1 MKIIAGESP
10 KLSIRGADKIVAK
23 DFWCC
28 GVFLD
33 RESNTTHFMKK
44 QLCSITL
51 SCLLAGNAYSQSFA
65 PAPGAPPTA
74 PAPAAIPVRALK
86 NAEGG
91 PIGNDTPK
99 LARFN
104 LNFPGG
110 TPHELV
116 AAIEKAMGKPLNIII
131 PDEYA
136 NESIPAL
143 KMNQVNVSD
152 LFRAM
157 EQASVTIVPYRTAS
171 YGGGSNRSYSY
182 QQLRTSL
189 TFQTSGPLTD
199 ESVWYFRGREKA
211 PDPSIWGE
219 TPAPVVPKTSRFYAL
234 TPYLEQGL
242 KVEDIT
248 TAVQTAWKM
257 LGEKETPSISFHKE
271 TKLLIAVG
279 EPSKLETIDA
289 VLKALSQKSAIDP
302 ATGLPIDPYARMDE
316 IHRRAAAPVA
326 TPVKSPASPK
336 SSSTPVNEP

>member
-1 MKIIAGESP
+1 
-10 KLSIRGADKIVAK
+10 
-23 DFWCC
+23 
-28 GVFLD
+28 
-33 RESNTTHFMKK
+33 MKK
-44 QLCSITL
+44 QFYSITL
-51 SCLLAGNAYSQSFA
+51 SCVLAGTAYSQS
-65 PAPGAPPTA
+65 PAPGLPPLSPLPPLSQTTS
-74 PAPAAIPVRALK
+74 AAIPARALK

-91 PIGNDTPK
+91 PMGHDAPK
-99 LARFN
+99 LTRFN
-104 LNFPGG
+104 LNFSGG
-110 TPHELV
+110 SPHELA

-157 EQASVTIVPYRTAS
+157 EQASLTTVPYRTAS
-171 YGGGSNRSYSY
+171 YGSGPNTSYSY

-189 TFQTSGPLTD
+189 VFQTSGPLTD
-199 ESVWYFRGREKA
+199 DSVWYFRGREKA

-219 TPAPVVPKTSRFYAL
+219 TKAPAVPKTSRFYAL

-289 VLKALSQKSAIDP
+289 VLNALRPGSQLP
-302 ATGLPIDPYARMDE
+302 AGASFSDRV
-316 IHRRAAAPVA
+316 RALIETTPVPVKTEASHSKPAAPA
-326 TPVKSPASPK
+326 EKKP
-336 SSSTPVNEP
+336 